1 MPSVFESK
9 KAKILEQLAV
19 PDSAY
24 HDASPKG
31 SVDVG
36 IRDLVDQINVLDTL
50 VTTSSCAG
58 RIAVYLE
65 GRKKGQPPIQDDVIQ
80 DANAGAGG
88 KGGGRW
94 LFVSHD
100 PLVVPHERQE
110 KDLTSV
116 FGMSASDAIS
126 IPSSTRNIRWV
137 RCKFEPMVGSRGYLS
152 SFRYPPST
160 LLRPEFSAKCVH
172 VHLLIERQILHVLC
186 SSIQSAQRV
195 QNAAMSA
202 GFRESGISSIT
213 SQSDGSTTA
222 MTAVRTT
229 GLAFDSVVGYEDS
242 RGKLV
247 PMVDEAYMNVLVELA
262 NERFAVNTERSERF
276 RKALIDQFAANREA
290 VRRKDGGEWETA
302 DIRKARMRAEGLARK
317 AAAHDQA
324 STTQRIFQDDRSTAD
339 ATGLHAAPS

>member
-137 RCKFEPMVGSRGYLS
+137 RCKFEPM
-152 SFRYPPST
+152 
-160 LLRPEFSAKCVH
+160 
-172 VHLLIERQILHVLC
+172 ILHVLC